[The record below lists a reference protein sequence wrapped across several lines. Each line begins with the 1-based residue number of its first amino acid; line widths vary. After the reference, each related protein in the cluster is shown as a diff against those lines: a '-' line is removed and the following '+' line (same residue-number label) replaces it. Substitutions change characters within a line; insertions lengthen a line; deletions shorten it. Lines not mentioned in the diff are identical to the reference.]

1 MTRQELLGSQ
11 VKQLLT
17 AVSDHGAQHLNEV
30 EIDLE
35 QTTVLLGEAIE
46 KLGASF
52 MALHAAVRAQ
62 QEIVERLLAGEALTP
77 ELAGNLRALQGEI
90 GRHVNA
96 AVTGL
101 QFQDMTSQLIGRT
114 VKRVAGLRNVLGAL
128 GASGSAV
135 LPESAAEEI
144 VALLANIN
152 ALFETQSNK
161 LESVSW
167 KAVTQTH
174 MDSGDIELF

>member
-1 MTRQELLGSQ
+1 MTKRGLLGSQ

-17 AVSDHGAQHLNEV
+17 VVSDHGAQHLTEV

-62 QEIVERLLAGEALTP
+62 QEIVDLLLTGAALTP
-77 ELAGNLRALQGEI
+77 ELAANLHTLQVEI

-114 VKRVAGLRNVLGAL
+114 MKRVSGFREVLGAL
-128 GASGSAV
+128 GATGSEVMPDNGAD
-135 LPESAAEEI
+135 EI
-144 VALLANIN
+144 VALLRNVN
-152 ALFETQSNK
+152 ALFEQQSNT